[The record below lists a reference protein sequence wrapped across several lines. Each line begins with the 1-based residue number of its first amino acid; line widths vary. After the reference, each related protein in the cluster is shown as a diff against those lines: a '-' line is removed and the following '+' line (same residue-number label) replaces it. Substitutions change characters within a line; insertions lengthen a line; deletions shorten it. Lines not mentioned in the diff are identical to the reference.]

1 VKIRIASANNATAR
15 TFGGASFADVVHLRF
30 IVTHWIPDKYHDFIA
45 GIERVADELGLPQP
59 LPPLSAI
66 GVDYLFE
73 PDVLV
78 EVEAFA
84 VLD

>member
-1 VKIRIASANNATAR
+1 MTRST
-15 TFGGASFADVVHLRF
+15 
-30 IVTHWIPDKYHDFIA
+30 IPYHDFVA
-45 GIERVADELGLPQP
+45 GIECVADELGLPRP
-59 LPPLSAI
+59 LPPLSVI

-84 VLD
+84 VLN